1 MSVWFRILCLF
12 CLAAIVS
19 GCGVRS
25 AYNNLDWLAMRWL
38 NQQISLNAE
47 QELMARDAIDR
58 KLAWHCESELPAY
71 IEFIERVDSDVASD
85 KISVARLED
94 YGEQIAEFGRRLLD
108 RARPSVI
115 ELLTSLS
122 DEQVEEIAAG
132 ISERNE
138 ELIEE
143 AQATPEERREQ
154 RVESME
160 RGMRRFLGRLSSAQR
175 TRLEQWASELQPTLE
190 FDRAR
195 REARD
200 QRFLEALEVR
210 RDEAEFVERMG
221 ALFDQQSSD
230 SDAVPSVYEQRSAH
244 NRARTLEALVDIHR
258 LADRR
263 QINRLRDRLDDL
275 ADDFRDLSCLAQ
287 S

>member
-1 MSVWFRILCLF
+1 MTTWLRILFLF
-12 CLAAIVS
+12 GLAAVLT

-85 KISVARLED
+85 NISVARLEA
-94 YGEQIAEFGRRLLD
+94 YGEEVAGFGRRLLD

-122 DEQVEEIAAG
+122 DEQVAEIAVG
-132 ISERNE
+132 INERNE
-138 ELIEE
+138 ELIAE
-143 AQATPEERREQ
+143 AQATPEERRER

-175 TRLEQWASELQPTLE
+175 ARLEQWAGELQPTLE

-200 QRFLEALEVR
+200 QRFIEALEVR
-210 RDEAEFVERMG
+210 HDEAAFVQRMEV
-221 ALFDQQSSD
+221 LFEPESSD
-230 SDAVPSVYEQRSAH
+230 TDEVYERRSAH

-263 QINRLRDRLDDL
+263 QIDRLRDRLDDL
-275 ADDFRDLSCLAQ
+275 ADDFRKLSCQAQ